1 MDDPMTLEQAAPDRA
16 TSVQP
21 RVLVALVLIVGAI
34 LWAAARGL
42 TFYGLG
48 PVRLLYDLD
57 QPPVLIL
64 IVGAWLL
71 YRTRPPA
78 RPARP
83 R

>member
-1 MDDPMTLEQAAPDRA
+1 MDDPTVLESAVSDRA

-21 RVLVALVLIVGAI
+21 RVLVALLLIAGAI
-34 LWAAARGL
+34 LWAATRGL
-42 TFYGLG
+42 AFYGFG
-48 PVRLLYDLD
+48 PVTLGYDLD

-78 RPARP
+78 RPARQ